1 MSAKHYLP
9 SVKNFSQTLEVR
21 TWENIMVDYHEVI
34 EKKNRIRN
42 LMAKLNLD
50 AILLRKQCNFSWL
63 TCGGVNYVSIAT
75 EVGAVSLLITPEEEY
90 VICNNIEA
98 KRMEREEKLPAQGY
112 KIKSFKWYNDCEKE
126 TIDEITKGGKVGC
139 DCEFSGTKNI
149 SKDLNPLRYS
159 LTLWE
164 VERYKEVGYL
174 TSKAIEET
182 AETIKPGNKE
192 CEIIGRLAERLWS
205 NRLDYITTFCAADE
219 RISNFR
225 HPIATE
231 KKIKKRAMLCVNARK
246 WGLIVSLTRFVQF
259 GKVPEELRKK
269 YEDNVYIDCVLMTN
283 TKPGKPVVEAFK
295 KGLEAYKEMGYPE
308 EYQLHHQGGAIG
320 YTGRDYKVNFQTTEI
335 VQENQ
340 GFAWNPS
347 ITGSKSEDTML
358 ATSDGPLLLSKPIIF
373 PKLEI
378 KIGGDYIF
386 IRPDIL
392 EK

>member
-1 MSAKHYLP
+1 MVNYS
-9 SVKNFSQTLEVR
+9 EV
-21 TWENIMVDYHEVI
+21 N

-42 LMAKLNLD
+42 LMVKLNLD
-50 AILLRKQCNFSWL
+50 AILLRKQWNFSWL
-63 TCGGVNYVSIAT
+63 TCGGINYVSIAT
-75 EVGAVSLLITPEEEY
+75 EMGSASLLITADEEY

-98 KRMEREEKLPAQGY
+98 TRMEKEEKLLEQGY
-112 KIKSFKWYNDCEKE
+112 KIKSFKWYENREKE
-126 TIDEITKGGKVGC
+126 MVDEIIKGGKVGC
-139 DCEFSGTKNI
+139 DSDFLGTVNI

-159 LTLWE
+159 LTPWE

-182 AETIKPGNKE
+182 AETIRPGNKE
-192 CEIIGRLAERLWS
+192 CEIIGRLTERLWY

-231 KKIKKRAMLCVNARK
+231 KKIKRRAMLCVNARK
-246 WGLIVSLTRFVQF
+246 WGLIISLTRFVQF
-259 GKVPEELRKK
+259 GKVPDELRKK
-269 YEDNVYIDCVLMTN
+269 YDANVYIDCVLMAN
-283 TKPGKPVVEAFK
+283 TIPGKPVNEAFK
-295 KGLEAYKEMGYPE
+295 KGIEAYKEMGYPE

-335 VQENQ
+335 VHENQ

-392 EK
+392 GK

>member
-1 MSAKHYLP
+1 
-9 SVKNFSQTLEVR
+9 
-21 TWENIMVDYHEVI
+21 
-34 EKKNRIRN
+34 
-42 LMAKLNLD
+42 MAKLNLD

-75 EVGAVSLLITPEEEY
+75 EVGAASLLITPEEEY

-112 KIKSFKWYNDCEKE
+112 KIKSFKWYNDREKE
-126 TIDEITKGGKVGC
+126 IVDEITKGGKVGC

-159 LTLWE
+159 LTPWE
-164 VERYKEVGYL
+164 VERYKKVGYL
-174 TSKAIEET
+174 ASKAIEET

-192 CEIIGRLAERLWS
+192 CEIIGRLAERLWF

-259 GKVPEELRKK
+259 GKVTEELRKK
-269 YEDNVYIDCVLMTN
+269 YEDNIYIDCVLMAN
-283 TKPGKPVVEAFK
+283 TKPGKLVVEAFK

-373 PKLEI
+373 PQLKI
-378 KIGGDYIF
+378 KMGGDYIF

>member
-1 MSAKHYLP
+1 MI
-9 SVKNFSQTLEVR
+9 NNQ
-21 TWENIMVDYHEVI
+21 EVI
-34 EKKNRIRN
+34 EKKKRIRN
-42 LMAKLNLD
+42 LMTKLNLE
-50 AILLRKQCNFSWL
+50 AILFRKQYNFSWL
-63 TCGGVNYVSIAT
+63 TCGGINYVSIAT
-75 EVGAVSLLITPEEEY
+75 EIGSASLLITSNEEY

-98 KRMEREEKLPAQGY
+98 KRIEQEEKLLNQNY
-112 KIKSFKWYNDCEKE
+112 KIKSFQWYNDYEEK
-126 TIDEITKGGKVGC
+126 IINEIVKGGKIGS
-139 DCEFSGTKNI
+139 DGSFPGTKDI
-149 SKDLNPLRYS
+149 SKYLNPLRYS
-159 LTLWE
+159 LAPWE
-164 VERYKEVGYL
+164 VERYKEVGYF

-182 AETIKPGNKE
+182 AQTIKPGDKE

-246 WGLIVSLTRFVQF
+246 WGLIVSLSRFVQF
-259 GKVPEELRKK
+259 GKIPDELRKK
-269 YEDNVYIDCVLMTN
+269 YDANVYIDCVLMAN
-283 TKPGKPVVEAFK
+283 TIPGKPVVEAFK

-358 ATSDGPLLLSKPIIF
+358 ATSNGPLLLSKPIIF
-373 PKLEI
+373 PQLEI
-378 KIGGDYIF
+378 KIGGEYIF

>member
-1 MSAKHYLP
+1 
-9 SVKNFSQTLEVR
+9 
-21 TWENIMVDYHEVI
+21 MVNYSEAG

-50 AILLRKQCNFSWL
+50 AILLRKHCNFSWL
-63 TCGGVNYVSIAT
+63 TCGGINYVSIAT
-75 EVGAVSLLITPEEEY
+75 EIGSASLLITSNEEY

-98 KRMEREEKLPAQGY
+98 KRMEQEEKLLNQNY
-112 KIKSFKWYNDCEKE
+112 KIKSFQWYNDYEEK
-126 TIDEITKGGKVGC
+126 IINEIVKGGKIGS
-139 DCEFSGTKNI
+139 DGSFPRTIDI
-149 SKDLNPLRYS
+149 SKYLNPLRYS
-159 LTLWE
+159 LTPWE
-164 VERYKEVGYL
+164 VERYKEVGYF

-219 RISNFR
+219 RISKFR

-259 GKVPEELRKK
+259 GKISDELRKK
-269 YEDNVYIDCVLMTN
+269 YEANVYIDCVLMAN
-283 TKPGKPVVEAFK
+283 TIPGKPVVEAFK
-295 KGLEAYKEMGYPE
+295 KGIEAYKEMGYPE

-340 GFAWNPS
+340 GFSWNPS
-347 ITGSKSEDTML
+347 ITGSKSEDVML
-358 ATSDGPLLLSKPIIF
+358 ATSKGPLLLSKPIIF

-378 KIGGDYIF
+378 KIGGDYTF

>member
-1 MSAKHYLP
+1 MVNYS
-9 SVKNFSQTLEVR
+9 EV
-21 TWENIMVDYHEVI
+21 N

-42 LMAKLNLD
+42 LMDKLNLD
-50 AILLRKQCNFSWL
+50 AILLRKQWNFSWL
-63 TCGGVNYVSIAT
+63 TCGGINYVSIAT
-75 EVGAVSLLITPEEEY
+75 EMGSAPLLITADEEY

-98 KRMEREEKLPAQGY
+98 KRMEQEEKLLDQNY
-112 KIKSFKWYNDCEKE
+112 KIKSFQWYDDYEEK
-126 TIDEITKGGKVGC
+126 IINEIVKGGKIGS
-139 DCEFSGTKNI
+139 DGSFPGTIDI

-159 LTLWE
+159 LSPWE

-174 TSKAIEET
+174 SSKAIEET
-182 AETIKPGNKE
+182 AQTIKSGDKE
-192 CEIIGRLAERLWS
+192 CEIVGRLAERLWS

-259 GKVPEELRKK
+259 GKIPDELRKK
-269 YEDNVYIDCVLMTN
+269 YNANVYIDCVLMAN
-283 TKPGKPVVEAFK
+283 TIPGKPAVEAFK
-295 KGLEAYKEMGYPE
+295 KGIEAYKEMGYPE

-335 VQENQ
+335 VRENQ
-340 GFAWNPS
+340 GFSWNPS
-347 ITGSKSEDTML
+347 ITGTKSEDVML
-358 ATSDGPLLLSKPIIF
+358 ATSNGPILLSKPIIF
-373 PKLEI
+373 PHLEI
-378 KIGGDYIF
+378 KGGDYIF